1 MGKTKLHVVLGL
13 EAQGVAGPGQESLAL
28 ADDPVLA
35 AIKVN
40 RDDTRDGRLC
50 RDESGYGAG
59 GRDLLVEEG
68 NADGS
73 AAEGLEDGEGGEGV
87 LGLAAQADQ
96 SAAAGEEGLGGGER
110 DGEERKR
117 RADDVEAS
125 IWGGLVGRE
134 RERERE
140 GVVVAVEHTGR
151 GDGRQGRIDRGVGV
165 EGGRRRRRRGRD
177 VDATR
182 CVGQSGQARRRRSS
196 AAGNAHRRRGGQVGH
211 GEAGQWASMQSRL
224 RGRWRLFLCC
234 VAALMRCDSAIRS
247 RSRSDMI

>member
-1 MGKTKLHVVLGL
+1 VGNIALPGLELDLVYLTAAGEGQQSTTGDVCVSPVGKTKLHVVLGL

-28 ADDPVLA
+28 ADDPVLT

-87 LGLAAQADQ
+87 LGLATQADQ

-110 DGEERKR
+110 DGEERKG

-125 IWGGLVGRE
+125 IWGSVSGKGRE
-134 RERERE
+134 GKGKGE
-140 GVVVAVEHTGR
+140 GRVL
-151 GDGRQGRIDRGVGV
+151 
-165 EGGRRRRRRGRD
+165 
-177 VDATR
+177 
-182 CVGQSGQARRRRSS
+182 
-196 AAGNAHRRRGGQVGH
+196 
-211 GEAGQWASMQSRL
+211 W
-224 RGRWRLFLCC
+224 
-234 VAALMRCDSAIRS
+234 
-247 RSRSDMI
+247 